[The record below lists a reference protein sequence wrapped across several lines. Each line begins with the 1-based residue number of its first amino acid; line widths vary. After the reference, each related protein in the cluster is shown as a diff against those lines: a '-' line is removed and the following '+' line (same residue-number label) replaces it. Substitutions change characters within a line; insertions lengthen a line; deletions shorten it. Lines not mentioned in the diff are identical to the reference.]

1 MSSYKTVHEGSD
13 LTKRKQRDSVSD
25 HPNTVYEMKDRT
37 ITVFW
42 SGSWCVAINT
52 PDFGKDSGEQ
62 YDFASG
68 IKREERAH
76 QIARNWAETPLSDFD
91 NEKT

>member
-1 MSSYKTVHEGSD
+1 MSSYKTIHEGSD
-13 LTKRKQRDSVSD
+13 LTKRKQRESVSE
-25 HPNTVYEMKDRT
+25 HPNTVYEMDDRT

-68 IKREERAH
+68 IEDEGQAH
-76 QIARNWAETPLSDFD
+76 QIAKNWAEASLSDF
-91 NEKT
+91 EQGKA